1 MFLTK
6 SRWLAPLIVACAVG
20 TGTLGGAA
28 SASAATCD
36 PGDAIAASPL
46 CPFYSSLPATL
57 QSGLQRGDAE
67 LSQTP
72 LGTLPDDIPT
82 ISPPDGNLPLGL
94 ITGDDVGT
102 APVPSDMFIGDG
114 VGWQG
119 MINGILTTAWGGV
132 SASNPQLGMIVVATA
147 SADLTA
153 LQTVVAIT
161 APTLSGALTITG
173 EVGNNILLQATNATN
188 WLFALGGSLITTS
201 P

>member
-1 MFLTK
+1 
-6 SRWLAPLIVACAVG
+6 
-20 TGTLGGAA
+20 
-28 SASAATCD
+28 
-36 PGDAIAASPL
+36 
-46 CPFYSSLPATL
+46 
-57 QSGLQRGDAE
+57 
-67 LSQTP
+67 
-72 LGTLPDDIPT
+72 
-82 ISPPDGNLPLGL
+82 
-94 ITGDDVGT
+94 
-102 APVPSDMFIGDG
+102 MFIGDG